1 MAYSI
6 EDKLIIGI
14 TSSALFDL
22 REANEIFITHGEKV
36 YRDVQ
41 INNENEPFNP
51 GVAFKFIEKLLSL
64 NSVYDQ
70 PFIEVILLSKNDP
83 NTGLRVMN
91 SIEYFNL
98 NITRAIFLQGKSA
111 YLYSKALKVDL
122 FLSSDPRDVELAIE
136 NKVPAGLIT
145 GKVEDIS
152 KNIKIQDDELRI
164 AFDFDGVIAGESSEL
179 FYQKEGL
186 HKYQQHESQNA
197 EIPMEPGPLK
207 PLLMKLSKIQKD
219 EFEENLKNIHYRP
232 KLRISIVTARNAPA
246 HKRVIKTIRHW
257 GIDSINE
264 AFFLGGIEKRKVLEI
279 INPHIFFDDQ
289 YLHIDPTKNIMP
301 SVHIPFGMINRLKK
315 QDEEN

>member
-6 EDKLIIGI
+6 EDKLVIGI

-22 REANEIFITHGEKV
+22 KEANEIFITHGEKV

-41 INNENEPFNP
+41 INNEDDPFNP
-51 GVAFKFIEKLLSL
+51 GVAFEFIRKLLSL
-64 NSVYDQ
+64 NSIYDE

-91 SIEYFNL
+91 SIEYYDL
-98 NITRAIFLQGKSA
+98 NITRAIFLQGKPA
-111 YLYSKALKVDL
+111 YLYSRALKVDL
-122 FLSSDPRDVELAIE
+122 FLSSDLQDVRSAIE
-136 NKVPAGLIT
+136 HNVPAGFIK
-145 GKVEDIS
+145 GKVEDIG
-152 KNIKIQDDELRI
+152 KNIDIKDEELRI

-186 HKYQQHESQNA
+186 SKYQLHESENA

-207 PLLMKLSKIQKD
+207 PLLIKLSKMQND
-219 EFEENLKNIHYRP
+219 EFDKNLKNINYKPR
-232 KLRISIVTARNAPA
+232 LRISIVTARNAPA
-246 HKRVIKTIRHW
+246 HKRVIKTIRNW

-289 YLHIDPTKNIMP
+289 YLHIDPTKDIMP
-301 SVHIPFGMINRLKK
+301 SVHIPFGRIKRIDK
-315 QDEEN
+315 QGEG